1 MALNVLVVDDS
12 DVIRSMIL
20 KTLRLAQVSL
30 GTTFE
35 AANGKEALDII
46 DSNWVDLVLAD
57 INMPVMDG
65 VEMLHRLRASNE
77 NCELPVI
84 VVTTEGSS
92 ERIAELEAAGVSAY
106 VRKPFTPE
114 TIRNV
119 VDSVISNMSAGE
131 TATESLL
138 ASFTEVLERFV
149 MMAGAPASA
158 DFSKPDREHADL
170 LQASM
175 VFRGGV
181 AGALTIAA
189 PYGLCLEMAAN
200 ALGVDSDDELCA
212 EKAADMLGEVLNMTC
227 GCLVLGLEPERPT
240 TLTPPVVIGM
250 DVADWEQLAS
260 LAATTALDIE
270 GHPALLSCVLR
281 PRR

>member
-20 KTLRLAQVSL
+20 KTLRLAEVSL
-30 GTTFE
+30 GTAFE
-35 AANGKEALDII
+35 ASNGKEALDII

-65 VEMLHRLRASNE
+65 VEMLRRLRASTE
-77 NCELPVI
+77 NVELPVI
-84 VVTTEGSS
+84 VVTTEGSA
-92 ERIAELEAAGVSAY
+92 ERVAELEAAGVSAY

-119 VDSVISNMSAGE
+119 VDSVISGLSAGE
-131 TATESLL
+131 TATETLL

-149 MMAGAPASA
+149 MMAGMPAGI
-158 DFSKPDREHADL
+158 DLPDIDPDHADL

-175 VFRGGV
+175 VFRGAV

-189 PYGLCLEMAAN
+189 PYQLCLEMAAN
-200 ALGVDSDDELCA
+200 AIGVEPDDELCA

-227 GCLVLGLEPERPT
+227 GCLIHELEPNLPT
-240 TLTPPVVIGM
+240 QLNPPVVLGM
-250 DVADWEQLAS
+250 DVAEWDR
-260 LAATTALDIE
+260 LAALGATTLIDIE